1 MVFSMKK
8 LGDYLVENDVCDKSS
23 LDNALQEQAELKSRG
38 IFKPLGPLLT
48 DSLTIS
54 LEDLDRILSKM
65 HIDIL
70 SMAALFRDISK
81 ESIEEIVL
89 HADYKVLPEN
99 SAIFKQGEEA
109 DSFFVVIS
117 GKVKIYRTSDE
128 DEETIIGYFSSGEGF
143 GEVSLL
149 TGESHSASATTAEA
163 TSLMVLSKNNFDELC
178 KLHSDVSMA
187 FIKGP
192 PDSKRCRNPQG
203 QRKRACV
210 STVCQSAG

>member
-70 SMAALFRDISK
+70 SMSALSQLKKSCYMR
-81 ESIEEIVL
+81 
-89 HADYKVLPEN
+89 
-99 SAIFKQGEEA
+99 
-109 DSFFVVIS
+109 
-117 GKVKIYRTSDE
+117 
-128 DEETIIGYFSSGEGF
+128 IIKYSRKTVPYSSREKKPTLSSWLF
-143 GEVSLL
+143 PAKLRFTERQMRMRKLL
-149 TGESHSASATTAEA
+149 
-163 TSLMVLSKNNFDELC
+163 
-178 KLHSDVSMA
+178 
-187 FIKGP
+187 
-192 PDSKRCRNPQG
+192 
-203 QRKRACV
+203 
-210 STVCQSAG
+210 